1 MKTSAFASAHAA
13 AAAALF
19 MGFVMQP
26 AHAQAPPAAAPAI
39 TATAITTTPSDLY
52 IAFGGRAG
60 IAALMDDFVV
70 RLKADPRTAPF
81 FDKTNLPE
89 FSRGLT
95 DQLCMLSGG
104 PCKYTG
110 ASMKKAHDDLDIRRR
125 DFNALVEVLQDSM
138 GAKGIPFSTQNRM
151 LALLA
156 PMHRDVVTKP

>member
-1 MKTSAFASAHAA
+1 MKICARV
-13 AAAALF
+13 AAAALLI
-19 MGFVMQP
+19 GL
-26 AHAQAPPAAAPAI
+26 ATLSAQAQTAPAPAPALAAAPAPVA
-39 TATAITTTPSDLY
+39 ATSELY
-52 IAFGGRAG
+52 IAFGERAG

-89 FSRGLT
+89 LARGLT

-138 GAKGIPFSTQNRM
+138 GAKGIAFSTQNRM

>member
-1 MKTSAFASAHAA
+1 MKTSASASVLAPARAA
-13 AAAALF
+13 VAALLI
-19 MGFVMQP
+19 GFATLSVQ
-26 AHAQAPPAAAPAI
+26 AQTPTAANPV
-39 TATAITTTPSDLY
+39 ATSSDLY
-52 IAFGGRAG
+52 IAFGERAG

-81 FDKTNLPE
+81 FEKTNLPE

-95 DQLCMLSGG
+95 DQLCMLAGG

-110 ASMKKAHDDLDIRRR
+110 ASMKKAHDDLDIRRH

>member
-1 MKTSAFASAHAA
+1 MKPLHAA
-13 AAAALF
+13 RFLALTVALAAL
-19 MGFVMQP
+19 G
-26 AHAQAPPAAAPAI
+26 AQAQNTAMPAAADAAPG
-39 TATAITTTPSDLY
+39 LY
-52 IAFGGRAG
+52 AAFGERAG

-70 RLKADPRTAPF
+70 RLKADKRTAPF
-81 FDKTNLPE
+81 FEKSNLAE
-89 FSRGLT
+89 LSRGLT

-138 GAKGIPFSTQNRM
+138 DAKGIAFSTQNRM

>member
-1 MKTSAFASAHAA
+1 MKTSAWV
-13 AAAALF
+13 AAAALLI
-19 MGFVMQP
+19 GLATVP
-26 AHAQAPPAAAPAI
+26 AQAQTPPS
-39 TATAITTTPSDLY
+39 TSSSELY
-52 IAFGGRAG
+52 VAFGERAG

-70 RLKADPRTAPF
+70 RLKADKRTAPF
-81 FDKTNLPE
+81 FEKTNMPE
-89 FSRGLT
+89 LARGLT

-125 DFNALVEVLQDSM
+125 DFHALVEVLQDSM
-138 GAKGIPFSTQNRM
+138 GAKGIPFAAQNRM